1 MRYHRS
7 GQHECYGF
15 APRLQSPAVTR
26 MVPSPPGPPQTAAR
40 SGRRRVMGPRP
51 SDSAPPAA
59 RQSSTISHDQYGRR
73 RGNQLAP
80 PAQPVRKR
88 QPRTDRPRW
97 RHNRCD
103 RGVQKREPATQRG
116 LTDWHTQT
124 APALEKPQSDLP
136 VSQFRR
142 GEVMCRDYVLSNG
155 RLWPRR

>member
-1 MRYHRS
+1 MRYHRG

-15 APRLQSPAVTR
+15 ALRLQSPEVTR
-26 MVPSPPGPPQTAAR
+26 MVPSPPGPPR
-40 SGRRRVMGPRP
+40 PPRGRAGGVGWVP
-51 SDSAPPAA
+51 AP
-59 RQSSTISHDQYGRR
+59 
-73 RGNQLAP
+73 
-80 PAQPVRKR
+80 
-88 QPRTDRPRW
+88 
-97 RHNRCD
+97 
-103 RGVQKREPATQRG
+103 TQRG